1 MPNHIHLII
10 ELGEYN
16 YHNGIA
22 NVDDDNVIDND
33 HVIRDE
39 QSYLRIKSYIRNN
52 PANWDE
58 DKFNASWK
66 FATFAF
72 VLVAR
77 IYPPHQFVA

>member
-16 YHNGIA
+16 YNNGIA
-22 NVDDDNVIDND
+22 NVDDGNMIDND

-58 DKFNASWK
+58 DKFNAS
-66 FATFAF
+66 
-72 VLVAR
+72 
-77 IYPPHQFVA
+77 